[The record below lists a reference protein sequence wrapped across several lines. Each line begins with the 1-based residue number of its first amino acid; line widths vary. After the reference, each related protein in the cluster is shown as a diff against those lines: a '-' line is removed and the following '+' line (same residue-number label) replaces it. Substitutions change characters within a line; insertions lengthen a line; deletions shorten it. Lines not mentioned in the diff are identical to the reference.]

1 MSIKVGDKVKF
12 VNERELRKNFI
23 KYRNHEPTRGDY
35 LIQKKFWRQIV
46 EVEEINVASMDITIV
61 FKSNKCPHG
70 ELLIERFKKASC
82 FKIPDKMFT
91 L

>member
-12 VNERELRKNFI
+12 VNERELGENFI
-23 KYRNHEPTRGDY
+23 KYRNHEPTEGDY
-35 LIQKKFWRQIV
+35 LTQRKFQGQVV
-46 EVEEINVASMDITIV
+46 EVKEINVDSMDKTIV
-61 FKSNKCPHG
+61 FKSDKCPHV